1 MRDDEFSRNRTVT
14 PAGAYQT
21 ESKFDASSVNLE
33 DRAKARG
40 HVGGIIWFTGLSG
53 SGKTTLSRRLE
64 RRLFDAGVD
73 VFVLDGDDLR
83 RGLNVNLGF
92 SPTDRHENVR
102 RIGEVAGLFA
112 AAGLVVI
119 VACISPFRVDREAI
133 RAKLGDSFHEIYLS
147 ASVEVCEARDTKGL
161 YSRARRGEIADFTGV
176 SAPYEPPVAAQ
187 MTLDTGQ
194 KDVDWCV
201 TELLRY
207 VNGAISTVEQ
217 PGLRH
222 VRFGRT

>member
-1 MRDDEFSRNRTVT
+1 MSLNDDEPFPKRTAT
-14 PAGAYQT
+14 PADAYQT
-21 ESKFDASSVNLE
+21 EPKFDGSNVSLE
-33 DRAKARG
+33 DRAKAKG

-53 SGKTTLSRRLE
+53 SGKTTLSRQLE

-92 SPTDRHENVR
+92 SSTDRHENVR

-112 AAGLVVI
+112 AAGFVVI
-119 VACISPFRVDREAI
+119 VACISPYTVDREQI
-133 RAKLGDSFHEIYLS
+133 RAKFGDSFHEIYLS
-147 ASVEVCEARDTKGL
+147 ASLEVCEARDAKGL
-161 YSRARRGEIADFTGV
+161 YSRARHGEIADFTGV
-176 SAPYEPPVAAQ
+176 SAPYEPPIAAQ

-201 TELLRY
+201 TELFRY
-207 VNGAISTVEQ
+207 ASRAFR
-217 PGLRH
+217 P
-222 VRFGRT
+222 